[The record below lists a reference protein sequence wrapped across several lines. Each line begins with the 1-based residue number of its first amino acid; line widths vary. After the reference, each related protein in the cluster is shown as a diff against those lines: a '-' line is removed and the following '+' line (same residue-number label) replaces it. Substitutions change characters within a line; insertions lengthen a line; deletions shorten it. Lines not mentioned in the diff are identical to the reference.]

1 MTLFKPINKQKTR
14 VSTLRRKSKKQIMT
28 SKTIIVIVL
37 GRYRRFSEM
46 RVPFSFLATVNLF
59 LYFFLLISSKT
70 ERLKRENRT
79 AMSYPA
85 DSETLEHLQPLTTR
99 VQVLIK
105 TIHSIRTQKKIEE
118 INNRSPKDSEPPSLY
133 RLIASKNSFKEIL
146 DEKLKNET
154 FRTEMTWKRRL
165 QRTMCDVM
173 GHPAVEFTIMGFI
186 LANTVVLALHHHQI
200 DTHFKKVLDVL
211 NLVLVYVLLCHVSV
225 HTVHIKRYII
235 LHHLSSMERF

>member
-1 MTLFKPINKQKTR
+1 MQ
-14 VSTLRRKSKKQIMT
+14 
-28 SKTIIVIVL
+28 
-37 GRYRRFSEM
+37 
-46 RVPFSFLATVNLF
+46 VPFSFLATVNFF
-59 LYFFLLISSKT
+59 LYFLLLISSQT

-118 INNRSPKDSEPPSLY
+118 INNRSLKDSEPPSLY

-165 QRTMCDVM
+165 QRMMCDVM

-211 NLVLVYVLLCHVSV
+211 NLVLVYVLLCHVSFN
-225 HTVHIKRYII
+225 TVHIKRYII
-235 LHHLSSMERF
+235 LHHLSAMERF

>member
-1 MTLFKPINKQKTR
+1 MQ
-14 VSTLRRKSKKQIMT
+14 
-28 SKTIIVIVL
+28 VL
-37 GRYRRFSEM
+37 
-46 RVPFSFLATVNLF
+46 FSFLATVNF
-59 LYFFLLISSKT
+59 LYLLLLISSKN

-154 FRTEMTWKRRL
+154 FRTEMTWQRRL
-165 QRTMCDVM
+165 QRMMCDVM

-211 NLVLVYVLLCHVSV
+211 NLVLVYVFLYHISF

-235 LHHLSSMERF
+235 LHYLSLMERF

>member
-1 MTLFKPINKQKTR
+1 MQVQLSFMTR
-14 VSTLRRKSKKQIMT
+14 VN
-28 SKTIIVIVL
+28 
-37 GRYRRFSEM
+37 F
-46 RVPFSFLATVNLF
+46 F
-59 LYFFLLISSKT
+59 LYYFLLPSSKN

-85 DSETLEHLQPLTTR
+85 DSDTLEHLHPLTTR

-118 INNRSPKDSEPPSLY
+118 ITYRVPKESEPPSLY

-154 FRTEMTWKRRL
+154 FRTEMTWTRRL
-165 QRTMCDVM
+165 QRMMCDVM

-186 LANTVVLALHHHQI
+186 LANTVVLALHHHEI
-200 DTHFKKVLDVL
+200 DTQFKKVLDVL
-211 NLVLVYVLLCHVSV
+211 NLVLGYQLFCQRMLSDGALK
-225 HTVHIKRYII
+225 IAI
-235 LHHLSSMERF
+235 LHFIVSIFHPTVLVIHHNIFPRATSKYRPLT

>member
-1 MTLFKPINKQKTR
+1 MQ
-14 VSTLRRKSKKQIMT
+14 
-28 SKTIIVIVL
+28 
-37 GRYRRFSEM
+37 
-46 RVPFSFLATVNLF
+46 VPFSFLATVNFF
-59 LYFFLLISSKT
+59 LYFLLLISSQT

-165 QRTMCDVM
+165 QRMMCDVM

-211 NLVLVYVLLCHVSV
+211 NLVLVYVLLCHVSF

>member
-1 MTLFKPINKQKTR
+1 
-14 VSTLRRKSKKQIMT
+14 
-28 SKTIIVIVL
+28 
-37 GRYRRFSEM
+37 
-46 RVPFSFLATVNLF
+46 
-59 LYFFLLISSKT
+59 
-70 ERLKRENRT
+70 
-79 AMSYPA
+79 MSYPA
-85 DSETLEHLQPLTTR
+85 DSETLEHLHPLTTR

-118 INNRSPKDSEPPSLY
+118 ITYRVPKESEPPSLF

-186 LANTVVLALHHHQI
+186 LANTVVLALHHHHI
-200 DTHFKKVLDVL
+200 DTQFKKVLDVL
-211 NLVLVYVLLCHVSV
+211 NLVLGFVLFYLSGD
-225 HTVHIKRYII
+225 TLNEAISYIR
-235 LHHLSSMERF
+235 SCDPP

>member
-1 MTLFKPINKQKTR
+1 
-14 VSTLRRKSKKQIMT
+14 
-28 SKTIIVIVL
+28 
-37 GRYRRFSEM
+37 
-46 RVPFSFLATVNLF
+46 
-59 LYFFLLISSKT
+59 
-70 ERLKRENRT
+70 
-79 AMSYPA
+79 MSYPA

-118 INNRSPKDSEPPSLY
+118 INNRSLKDSEPPSLY

-154 FRTEMTWKRRL
+154 FRTEMTWQRRL
-165 QRTMCDVM
+165 QRMMCDVM

-211 NLVLVYVLLCHVSV
+211 NLVLVYVFLCHISF

-235 LHHLSSMERF
+235 LRHLSPLERF